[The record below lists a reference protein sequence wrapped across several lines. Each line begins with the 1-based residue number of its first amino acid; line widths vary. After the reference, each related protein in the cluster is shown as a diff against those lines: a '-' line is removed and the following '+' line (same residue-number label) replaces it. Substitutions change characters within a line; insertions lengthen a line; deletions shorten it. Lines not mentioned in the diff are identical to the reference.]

1 MDNMELKET
10 SLKTQVH
17 NTVLNDTE
25 YYKYIFK
32 KTEKMACAVFY
43 ILRAEVNNRQ
53 KDIVKDDLEVS
64 AQTLL
69 KVALESLQSTER
81 DREERMMTLKYA
93 LIGFES
99 KLRVANAARLLATE
113 LLEVFLH
120 ETDSVLRSLRKY
132 TEPTIV
138 NPLVGSDVPFESARD
153 RKPLRI
159 KQDTLLSERTVGKV
173 ESNGQSVQNR
183 RERVLNVL
191 RDKGEATIKDIVEI
205 ITDCSEKTIQR
216 ELISLIK
223 DNVVSR
229 EGERR
234 WSKYKLV

>member
-1 MDNMELKET
+1 MEQKET
-10 SLKTQVH
+10 LSKSHTL
-17 NTVLNDTE
+17 NTILDDTE

-43 ILRAEVNNRQ
+43 ILRGSVFLGQR
-53 KDIVKDDLEVS
+53 DMVVSDLEAT
-64 AQTLL
+64 AQALL
-69 KVALESLQSTER
+69 STSLTSLQSTER
-81 DREERMMTLKYA
+81 DIEMHALSLRYA

-99 KLRVANAARLLATE
+99 KLRIANAARFLGTD
-113 LLEVFLH
+113 LLEVFVH
-120 ETDSVLRSLRKY
+120 EIDSVQRSLRKY
-132 TEPTIV
+132 IEPALG
-138 NPLVGSDVPFESARD
+138 NPLMNAEVSPMPTRE

-159 KQDTLLSERTVGKV
+159 KSEFQTEGKGTVALPDGGTLI
-173 ESNGQSVQNR
+173 QSR
-183 RERVLNVL
+183 REKVITVL
-191 RDKGEATIKDIVEI
+191 RDKGEATIKDIMESV
-205 ITDCSEKTIQR
+205 TDCSEKTVQR

>member
-1 MDNMELKET
+1 MELKET
-10 SLKTQVH
+10 SLKTQAQS
-17 NTVLNDTE
+17 TILNDTE

-69 KVALESLQSTER
+69 KVALESLQSNER

-93 LIGFES
+93 LISFES

-132 TEPTIV
+132 TEPTIA
-138 NPLVGSDVPFESARD
+138 NPLLRTEISYEPVRD
-153 RKPLRI
+153 RKPLRVRQGI
-159 KQDTLLSERTVGKV
+159 EGGER
-173 ESNGQSVQNR
+173 SVANPALREALPMSR

-191 RDKGEATIKDIVEI
+191 RDKGDATIKDIVEI